1 MADLSVARFV
11 SNFGQFLKFGIVGG
25 SGTAVNLFVVYLCRK
40 ITWWSGGID
49 ADDPFINLFGSVF
62 ISAGITCS

>member
-25 SGTAVNLFVVYLCRK
+25 SGTAVNL
-40 ITWWSGGID
+40 ITSVLAKKWGWACFEACLLYTSD
-49 ADDPFINLFGSVF
+49 AADEG
-62 ISAGITCS
+62 

>member
-25 SGTAVNLFVVYLCRK
+25 SGTAVNL
-40 ITWWSGGID
+40 ITSVLAKKWGW
-49 ADDPFINLFGSVF
+49 ACFEAMPNDPLVNLLSL
-62 ISAGITCS
+62 IHI